1 MIKPILKLLRPHQY
15 IKNTFVFIG
24 VIFSHQWTMSS
35 LSIALLAFACFSAVA
50 SAVYVL
56 NDLVDIEADK
66 AHPTKKNRPLPSG
79 RISKQQAYFLLAV
92 LLVCA
97 FLPLLIM
104 QKWLLA
110 GILLFYF
117 IMNIAYSF
125 YLKHIVLL
133 DIFIISAGFM
143 LRILAGTIGLGI
155 EPSEWLLLCGMML
168 TLFLGFSK
176 RTSELMQSE
185 QAEQEFKGSTR
196 KVLAE
201 YNYGLLNQLTSICA
215 ACTVMSYGLYTV
227 SDATTQLH
235 GTQQLIYTLP
245 LVIYGIFR
253 YLYMTQRHAK
263 GTDTSKDLLTDK
275 HLLIT
280 AILWVILTIGIL
292 L

>member
-1 MIKPILKLLRPHQY
+1 MIKSVFKLLRPHQY

-24 VIFSHQWTMSS
+24 VIFSHQWLMSNI
-35 LSIALLAFACFSAVA
+35 LMALLAFACFSAVA

-79 RISKQQAYFLLAV
+79 KISKKQAYLLLAILLACSFV
-92 LLVCA
+92 PLLV
-97 FLPLLIM
+97 I

-143 LRILAGTIGLGI
+143 LRILAGTIGLDI

-176 RTSELMQSE
+176 RTSELMQSD
-185 QAEQEFKGSTR
+185 QADQAFKGSTR

-227 SDATTQLH
+227 SDSTTQLH

-280 AILWVILTIGIL
+280 AILWVGLTIGIL